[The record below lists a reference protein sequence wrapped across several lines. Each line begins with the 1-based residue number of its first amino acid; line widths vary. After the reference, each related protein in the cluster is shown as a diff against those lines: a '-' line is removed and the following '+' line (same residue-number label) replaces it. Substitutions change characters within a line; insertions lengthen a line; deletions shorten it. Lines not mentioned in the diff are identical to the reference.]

1 MHCTS
6 CGTPILPGM
15 KHCPHCGALIAPTA
29 PGADSTQAAIQQ
41 GTLNDANQ
49 PAMNFGP
56 YMESA
61 SVPPPGQQAIP
72 PLQSNA
78 YDAYGSGISQNA
90 QPANFYTTGTQ
101 PGVPYSNPNPLPPA
115 GTPSYGLP
123 GYNAGQPP
131 YVPPQAYSASQQPL
145 PAQPPK
151 RAGGLSRGLTIT
163 LIVLVLLVLI
173 GSGIIYYFSIPYPA
187 QVHAQATATAQGL
200 ANNQATGTAV
210 VIHNTNATAT
220 AQTQATVTAQQS
232 IYNSA
237 TNGSPAV
244 TDSLSQNDGL
254 RWDQYDNSNSD
265 GCVYAGG
272 SYHVK
277 ELQSGYFQTCMA
289 QTSNFSNF
297 TLQVQMTILRGDFGG
312 IIFRS
317 SATSPKFYLLQFGV
331 DGTYDL
337 LGYISNNGND
347 AHGLLSSVTPAMKGL
362 NEPNL
367 ITLIARGSQLTIF
380 VNKQYVDTVN
390 DTLYKGGQI
399 GFMAYYKASPA
410 EVAYSNMQIWQL

>member
-1 MHCTS
+1 
-6 CGTPILPGM
+6 
-15 KHCPHCGALIAPTA
+15 
-29 PGADSTQAAIQQ
+29 
-41 GTLNDANQ
+41 
-49 PAMNFGP
+49 MNFGP
-56 YMESA
+56 FMETA
-61 SVPPPGQQAIP
+61 SVPPSAQQATP
-72 PLQSNA
+72 PFQPN
-78 YDAYGSGISQNA
+78 AYGSGTPPTS

-101 PGVPYSNPNPLPPA
+101 PGVPYPNPDPNPNPYA
-115 GTPSYGLP
+115 GTPPYGLP
-123 GYNAGQPP
+123 GYNAGQPS
-131 YVPPQAYSASQQPL
+131 YAPPQAYPPPQQPL
-145 PAQPPK
+145 PPQPPK
-151 RAGGLSRGLTIT
+151 RSGGLSRGLTIT
-163 LIVLVLLVLI
+163 LVVLVLLVLI

-187 QVHAQATATAQGL
+187 QVHAQATATAQSL
-200 ANNQATGTAV
+200 ANNQATGTAL

-220 AQTQATVTAQQS
+220 AQTQATVTAQQN
-232 IYNSA
+232 IYNTA

-254 RWDQYDNSNSD
+254 RWDQYDTSNSG
-265 GCVYAGG
+265 GCVYAGS

-289 QTSNFSNF
+289 QASNFSNF

-317 SATSPKFYLLQFGV
+317 SATSPKFYLLQFGI

-347 AHGLLSSVTPAMKGL
+347 ARSLLSSVTPAMKGL
-362 NEPNL
+362 NQPNL

-380 VNKQYVDTVN
+380 VNKQYVDTVS

-399 GFMAYYKASPA
+399 GFMAYYKSNPT
-410 EVAYSNMQIWQL
+410 EVDFSNMQIWQL